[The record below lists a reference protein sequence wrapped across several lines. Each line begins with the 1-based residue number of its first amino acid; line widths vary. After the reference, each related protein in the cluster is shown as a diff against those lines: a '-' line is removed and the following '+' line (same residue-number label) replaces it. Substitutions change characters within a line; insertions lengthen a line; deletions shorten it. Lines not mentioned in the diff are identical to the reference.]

1 MCSNS
6 GIHFID
12 KSLQGLWYNHRKLFR
27 KKPGYRL
34 STKNSS
40 SIPKRLNDKT
50 SALQQIFLNQEYNTS
65 QLKRLGVT
73 AEDINS
79 FDIIDSEVEREAT
92 SNEFGELI
100 EGRFSGSLKCH
111 QCYVGL

>member
-1 MCSNS
+1 MAQSQKTIQKN
-6 GIHFID
+6 
-12 KSLQGLWYNHRKLFR
+12 
-27 KKPGYRL
+27 PGYRL

-65 QLKRLGVT
+65 QLKRLWVT

-79 FDIIDSEVEREAT
+79 FYIIDSEVEREAT